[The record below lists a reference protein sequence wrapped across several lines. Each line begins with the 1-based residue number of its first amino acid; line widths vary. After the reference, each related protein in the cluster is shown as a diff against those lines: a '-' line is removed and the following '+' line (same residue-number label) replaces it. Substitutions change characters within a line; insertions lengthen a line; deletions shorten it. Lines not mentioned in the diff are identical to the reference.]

1 MRVFG
6 AVEGC
11 LGANASRGHV
21 IVSVITGCVQTCVR
35 TSDNHLAFITEV
47 LPANA
52 KTTTHAALHQK
63 LYVLYYGC
71 ESVSVCL
78 CILDDECVLPRYAC
92 LAEALYNRFCLLL
105 SLFGMLTWWIF
116 AVAEYVACSAWRLH
130 RSMGVVG
137 DEWEYCSCDI
147 DITVPHFV

>member
-11 LGANASRGHV
+11 LGANARRGHV

-63 LYVLYYGC
+63 LYVLYCGC

-78 CILDDECVLPRYAC
+78 CVLDD
-92 LAEALYNRFCLLL
+92 
-105 SLFGMLTWWIF
+105 
-116 AVAEYVACSAWRLH
+116 
-130 RSMGVVG
+130 
-137 DEWEYCSCDI
+137 
-147 DITVPHFV
+147 

>member
-11 LGANASRGHV
+11 LGANARRGHV

-47 LPANA
+47 SPANA

-63 LYVLYYGC
+63 LYVLYCGC
-71 ESVSVCL
+71 ESVSVCW
-78 CILDDECVLPRYAC
+78 CIMDDDFDLSRHAL
-92 LAEALYNRFCLLL
+92 LAEPVYCRFCLLL
-105 SLFGMLTWWIF
+105 SLFGTPYLVFICTTFLFSLI
-116 AVAEYVACSAWRLH
+116 C
-130 RSMGVVG
+130 
-137 DEWEYCSCDI
+137 
-147 DITVPHFV
+147 